1 MELALSRLLSL
12 GCVPNTLALCCRIVE
27 AFSVTAADIPTLRG
41 FDVGANRKFP
51 APSPFE
57 ASVEYVEDMAM
68 RFLDGNLKGKVAAQ
82 RSEPAPPEGELEDEA
97 VPVKTVPSIPLHL
110 LSLLDQTEPNK
121 LSRQPKS

>member
-1 MELALSRLLSL
+1 MHTTTCRLLLLSSLRFDQRSCLAFLMELASPRLFPL
-12 GCVPNTLALCCRIVE
+12 GCVSNTLALCCRIVE

-68 RFLDGNLKGKVAAQ
+68 RFMDG
-82 RSEPAPPEGELEDEA
+82 GECSND
-97 VPVKTVPSIPLHL
+97 L
-110 LSLLDQTEPNK
+110 LSQLD
-121 LSRQPKS
+121 SQPC

>member
-1 MELALSRLLSL
+1 MELASPRLFPL
-12 GCVPNTLALCCRIVE
+12 GCVSNTLALCCRIVE

-68 RFLDGNLKGKVAAQ
+68 RFLDGGE
-82 RSEPAPPEGELEDEA
+82 RSND
-97 VPVKTVPSIPLHL
+97 L
-110 LSLLDQTEPNK
+110 LSDLD
-121 LSRQPKS
+121 SQPVV